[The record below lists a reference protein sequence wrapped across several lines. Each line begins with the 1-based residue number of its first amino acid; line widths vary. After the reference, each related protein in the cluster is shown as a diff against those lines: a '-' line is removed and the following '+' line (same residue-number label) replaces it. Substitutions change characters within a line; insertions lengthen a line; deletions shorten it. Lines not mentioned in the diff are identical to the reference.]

1 MVNKVLHSSIRIAQ
15 ILRTTIAITNHIGNY
30 SNNSD
35 DTRYDLDEE
44 HFLDVTMYCYDFKT
58 FRCLEILAYS
68 QTTNKVVSSWL
79 VDNNIYASQDYD
91 DVHLDKENMAYENTF
106 EELID
111 LEASSEI
118 DRFVDN
124 DFSNYV
130 NDMFIVNI
138 ATYVVGIDIL
148 EHYVPLD
155 ALDIVLVHHILGM
168 VEVISYQE
176 MVVEIG
182 DDEINTMGN
191 VVVLDEV
198 LTYDEPYIQ
207 IYDQVKLVP

>member
-1 MVNKVLHSSIRIAQ
+1 
-15 ILRTTIAITNHIGNY
+15 
-30 SNNSD
+30 
-35 DTRYDLDEE
+35 
-44 HFLDVTMYCYDFKT
+44 
-58 FRCLEILAYS
+58 
-68 QTTNKVVSSWL
+68 
-79 VDNNIYASQDYD
+79 
-91 DVHLDKENMAYENTF
+91 MAYENTF

-168 VEVISYQE
+168 VEVISY
-176 MVVEIG
+176 
-182 DDEINTMGN
+182 
-191 VVVLDEV
+191 
-198 LTYDEPYIQ
+198 
-207 IYDQVKLVP
+207 